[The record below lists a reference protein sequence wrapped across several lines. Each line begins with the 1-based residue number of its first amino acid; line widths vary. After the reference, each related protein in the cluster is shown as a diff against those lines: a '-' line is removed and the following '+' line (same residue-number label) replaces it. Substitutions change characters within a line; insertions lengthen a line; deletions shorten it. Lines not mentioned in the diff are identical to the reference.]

1 MPRQKLTTT
10 KVKITILPND
20 EKSINFSFRVDE
32 NKNVIVETINFL
44 KTKL

>member
-1 MPRQKLTTT
+1 MPRPKLTTT

-32 NKNVIVETINFL
+32 NRNVITETIKFL
-44 KTKL
+44 ERKL